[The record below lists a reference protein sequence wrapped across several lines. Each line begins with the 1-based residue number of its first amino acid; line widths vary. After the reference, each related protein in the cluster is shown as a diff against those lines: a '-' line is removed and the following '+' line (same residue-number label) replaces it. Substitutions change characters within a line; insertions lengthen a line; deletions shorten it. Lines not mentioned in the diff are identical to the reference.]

1 MNAGPLAKT
10 LILTG
15 AAIVILGVALLF
27 IDKIPLLG
35 KLPGDIVVRKKNF
48 TLYFPLGTMILLSAG
63 LSLIFYIISYFK
75 K

>member
-1 MNAGPLAKT
+1 MNTGPLAKI

-15 AAIVILGVALLF
+15 AAVIILGVILLF

-48 TLYFPLGTMILLSAG
+48 TLYFPLGTMILLSVG

>member
-1 MNAGPLAKT
+1 MNTGPLAKI

-15 AAIVILGVALLF
+15 AAIVILGVLLLF

-35 KLPGDIVVRKKNF
+35 KLPGDIMIRKKNF
-48 TLYFPLGTMILLSAG
+48 ALYIPLGTMILLSVG
-63 LSLIFYIISYFK
+63 LSLILYVISYFK

>member
-1 MNAGPLAKT
+1 MNTGPLAKI

-15 AAIVILGVALLF
+15 AAIIILGVILLF

-35 KLPGDIVVRKKNF
+35 KLPGDIVIRKKSF
-48 TLYFPLGTMILLSAG
+48 TMYFPLGTMILISVG
-63 LSLIFYIISYFK
+63 LSLILYIISYFK

>member
-1 MNAGPLAKT
+1 MNTGPLAKI

-15 AAIVILGVALLF
+15 AAIIILGVILLF

-35 KLPGDIVVRKKNF
+35 KLPGDMVIRKKNF
-48 TLYFPLGTMILLSAG
+48 TIYFPLGTMILISVG
-63 LSLIFYIISYFK
+63 LSIILYIISYFK

>member
-1 MNAGPLAKT
+1 MNTGPLGKI

-15 AAIVILGVALLF
+15 TAIILLGVVLLF
-27 IDKIPLLG
+27 VDKVPLLG

-48 TLYFPLGTMILLSAG
+48 TFYFPLGTMVLLSVA

>member
-1 MNAGPLAKT
+1 MNTGSLAKV

-15 AAIVILGVALLF
+15 AAIVILGVILLF
-27 IDKIPLLG
+27 IDKVPLLG

-63 LSLIFYIISYFK
+63 LSLILYIISHFK

>member
-1 MNAGPLAKT
+1 MNSGPLGKI

-15 AAIVILGVALLF
+15 VAIIILGVVILF
-27 IDKIPLLG
+27 IDKVPLLG

-48 TLYFPLGTMILLSAG
+48 TLYFPLATMILLSVG
-63 LSLIFYIISYFK
+63 LSVIFYIISYFK

>member
-1 MNAGPLAKT
+1 MNTGPLAKI

-27 IDKIPLLG
+27 VDKIPLLG
-35 KLPGDIVVRKKNF
+35 KLPGDMVVRRKNF
-48 TLYFPLGTMILLSAG
+48 TLYFPLGTMILLSVG

>member
-1 MNAGPLAKT
+1 MNSGPLGKI

-15 AAIVILGVALLF
+15 AAIIILGVALLF
-27 IDKIPLLG
+27 VDKIPLLG
-35 KLPGDIVVRKKNF
+35 KLPGDFVMRKKNF

>member
-1 MNAGPLAKT
+1 MNTGPLAKV

-15 AAIVILGVALLF
+15 VAIIILGVVLLF

-35 KLPGDIVVRKKNF
+35 KLPGDMVIRKRNF
-48 TLYFPLGTMILLSAG
+48 TLYFPLGTMILLSVG
-63 LSLIFYIISYFK
+63 LSLILYIITHFK

>member
-1 MNAGPLAKT
+1 MNAGPLAKI

-15 AAIVILGVALLF
+15 AAIIILGVVLLF

-48 TLYFPLGTMILLSAG
+48 TLYFPLGTMILLSVG

>member
-1 MNAGPLAKT
+1 MNTAPLAKI

-15 AAIVILGVALLF
+15 AAIIIMGIALLF
-27 IDKIPLLG
+27 MDKIPLLG
-35 KLPGDIVVRKKNF
+35 KLPGDIFIRRKNF
-48 TLYFPLGTMILLSAG
+48 SLYFPLGTMILLSVG

>member
-1 MNAGPLAKT
+1 MNTAPMAKI

-15 AAIVILGVALLF
+15 AAIIILGVVLLF
-27 IDKIPLLG
+27 LDKIPLLG
-35 KLPGDIVVRKKNF
+35 KLPGDIVIRRKNF
-48 TLYFPLGTMILLSAG
+48 SLYFPLGTMILLSIG

>member
-1 MNAGPLAKT
+1 MNTGPLAKI

-15 AAIVILGVALLF
+15 VAIIILGVVLLF

-35 KLPGDIVVRKKNF
+35 KLPGDMIVKKKNF
-48 TLYFPLGTMILLSAG
+48 TLYFPLGTMILLSVG
-63 LSLIFYIISYFK
+63 LSIIFYIISYFK

>member
-1 MNAGPLAKT
+1 MNAGPLARI

-15 AAIVILGVALLF
+15 AAIIILGVVLLF

-48 TLYFPLGTMILLSAG
+48 TMYFPLSTMILLSVG
-63 LSLIFYIISYFK
+63 LSLILYIISYFK